1 MLPLSDGSSVRSRTV
16 VVATG
21 AEWRR
26 LGVDSLEALQG
37 RGVFY
42 GAAVSEARAMTGK
55 DVFVLGGGNSAGQA
69 AVYLSR
75 FARQVT
81 ILVRRAS
88 LAETMS
94 TYLRTEIESTANIEV
109 RTRVADRRRD
119 RQPALWRRWCWRIW
133 TAGARETVPADALFV
148 HDRVGTAHRLPG
160 RRGPPGP
167 LGLHPDRAGPA
178 GGDGRRGTSGRSPLM
193 FETSLP
199 GVFAIGDVRHGSVKR
214 VASAVGAGAIVVA
227 MVHEYLAGMSS

>member
-1 MLPLSDGSSVRSRTV
+1 M

-26 LGVDSLEALQG
+26 LGVPALEALQG

-42 GAAVSEARAMTGK
+42 GAAVSEARAMAGK

-94 TYLRTEIESTANIEV
+94 DYLLREIESAANIECGPGS
-109 RTRVADRRRD
+109 RSSTAAAAGR
-119 RQPALWRRWCWRIW
+119 WRRWCC
-133 TAGARETVPADALFV
+133 EDL
-148 HDRVGTAHRLPG
+148 DSGT
-160 RRGPPGP
+160 RRPCPPT
-167 LGLHPDRAGPA
+167 HFSR
-178 GGDGRRGTSGRSPLM
+178 
-193 FETSLP
+193 
-199 GVFAIGDVRHGSVKR
+199 
-214 VASAVGAGAIVVA
+214 
-227 MVHEYLAGMSS
+227 